1 MMYLATLETRSYTF
15 TGLGR
20 TEREAEETIRIAW
33 LSWVQSHNWDQNMY
47 CWHELDVNV
56 MAMEPGVPCMDKQ
69 QIGDLSERGRLTLHN
84 HTLPMALPGI
94 WTPWAQVLCYEAHG
108 PKFHNKTMAS
118 DEFDRLCQRQVYDP
132 RRAVATKCDETGA
145 DIFVQWDVGI
155 LNNLRLRLTKA
166 GLDEHLTIGMAQTG
180 GMCSALEIHPTP
192 NESNNRKPEWLIC
205 ITDGEE
211 QGDDEGTFL
220 ICRYKYDEWT
230 TGDIDETETIGL
242 ATSPDEAEALIRA
255 AIEEG

>member
-1 MMYLATLETRSYTF
+1 MMYLATLDTRNYTF

-47 CWHELDVNV
+47 CWQDLDVNV

-69 QIGDLSERGRLTLHN
+69 PMGDYTDRGRITLDN

-94 WTPWAQVLCYEAHG
+94 WTPWAQVLSYAAHG
-108 PKFHNKTMAS
+108 PKFLTDTMPP
-118 DEFDRLCQRQVYDP
+118 DEFERMCQPQVYDP
-132 RRAVATKCDETGA
+132 RYDVATACDETG
-145 DIFVQWDVGI
+145 DTIFVREDVGI
-155 LNNLRLRLTKA
+155 LNNLRILLISSGVGSNMEHQTV
-166 GLDEHLTIGMAQTG
+166 LDIGMSQTG

-205 ITDGEE
+205 IT
-211 QGDDEGTFL
+211 
-220 ICRYKYDEWT
+220 
-230 TGDIDETETIGL
+230 
-242 ATSPDEAEALIRA
+242 
-255 AIEEG
+255 